1 MEMTMP
7 RKKLTLSVD
16 EEAIRKARWF
26 SKRHHTSISR
36 LVSDFL
42 ASLGN
47 SENPDTPIVT
57 RLRGVL
63 SPDTRI
69 EDYEEYLIEKHSR

>member
-1 MEMTMP
+1 MSK
-7 RKKLTLSVD
+7 KKLTLSVE

-26 SKRHHTSISR
+26 SNKHRTSISR

-42 ASLGN
+42 SSLGDA
-47 SENPDTPIVT
+47 ETPDTPIVG

-63 SPDTRI
+63 SSDVRM
-69 EDYEEYLIEKHSR
+69 EDYEEYLIEKYGR

>member
-1 MEMTMP
+1 MP

-42 ASLGN
+42 SSLGDAEI
-47 SENPDTPIVT
+47 SDTPIVS
-57 RLRGVL
+57 RIRGVL
-63 SPDTRI
+63 SSDVRV
-69 EDYEEYLIEKHSR
+69 EDYEEYLIEKYSR